1 MEIIFLTND
10 VGSLG
15 KDKKKGNQNVVFS
28 LVHHSPGTAV
38 KDAVDVVVS
47 MIEHKADE
55 FFEVGNK
62 LPLVEADFLWYFEL
76 LKKVI
81 RSNWSSQVPSPCI
94 FFFLLSHAFFITNKT
109 IDKTESF
116 ILARSRRDTVMY
128 CRG

>member
-10 VGSLG
+10 VGSLA

-28 LVHHSPGTAV
+28 LAHHYPGTAV

-47 MIEHKADE
+47 MIEHKVDE

-81 RSNWSSQVPSPCI
+81 RSNWSCQVPSPCLL
-94 FFFLLSHAFFITNKT
+94 FFLLSHTSSSQPPPPKKKT
-109 IDKTESF
+109 RLTASF
-116 ILARSRRDTVMY
+116 SHEVEETL
-128 CRG
+128 